1 MTSHGIVT
9 VFGSSA
15 STEGDD
21 EYEAARWLGTE
32 LGRRGWGVATGGY
45 GGTMEAVSAG
55 AAAAGAV
62 VIGVTVPDLFTDRTG
77 PNRFVGEEIRAPSLG
92 DRIQRLLDLGDHWVA
107 LPGSIG
113 TAAELVI
120 AWNHAYI
127 SDRTS
132 RSGPTSEG
140 ARLPIAV
147 GTAWRSLA
155 DLLCV
160 AAGAELRLIRCVGTV
175 GEIPELIGP
184 VSR

>member
-1 MTSHGIVT
+1 MTRRGIVT

-15 STEGDD
+15 SAEGDD

-32 LGRRGWGVATGGY
+32 LGRSGWGVATGGY

-55 AAAAGAV
+55 AAAAGTV

-132 RSGPTSEG
+132 RS

-155 DLLCV
+155 DLLSV

-175 GEIPELIGP
+175 EDIPELIGP

>member
-1 MTSHGIVT
+1 MTGRRIVT

-21 EYEAARWLGTE
+21 EYEAARWLGAE
-32 LGRRGWGVATGGY
+32 LGQRGWGVATGGY

-62 VIGVTVPDLFTDRTG
+62 VIGVTVPDLFTDRNG
-77 PNRFVGEEIRAPSLG
+77 PNRFVAEEIRALSLG

-132 RSGPTSEG
+132 QR

-147 GTAWRSLA
+147 GSAWRSLA
-155 DLLCV
+155 DLLSA

>member
-1 MTSHGIVT
+1 MSSRAIVT

-15 STEGDD
+15 STEGDA

-55 AAAAGAV
+55 AAAVGAI
-62 VIGVTVPDLFTDRTG
+62 VIGVTVPDLFTDRAG
-77 PNRFVGEEIRAPSLG
+77 PNRFVAEEVRAPSLG

-127 SDRTS
+127 STRTS
-132 RSGPTSEG
+132 QR

-155 DLLCV
+155 DVLS
-160 AAGAELRLIRCVGTV
+160 AEAGAEPRLIKCVATV
-175 GEIPELIGP
+175 DEIPELIGP

>member
-1 MTSHGIVT
+1 MSSRRIVT

-15 STEGDD
+15 SIEGDA
-21 EYEAARWLGTE
+21 EYEAARWLGAE
-32 LGRRGWGVATGGY
+32 LGRKGWGVATGGY

-55 AAAAGAV
+55 AAAAGSV
-62 VIGVTVPDLFTDRTG
+62 VIGVTVPDLFTDRSG
-77 PNRFVGEEIRAPSLG
+77 PNRFVSEEIRSQSLG

-127 SDRTS
+127 SDRS
-132 RSGPTSEG
+132 SQQ

-147 GTAWRSLA
+147 GSAWRSLA
-155 DLLCV
+155 ELLS
-160 AAGAELRLIRCVGTV
+160 ASAGAELRLIRCVGTV
-175 GEIPELIGP
+175 GEIPDLIGP